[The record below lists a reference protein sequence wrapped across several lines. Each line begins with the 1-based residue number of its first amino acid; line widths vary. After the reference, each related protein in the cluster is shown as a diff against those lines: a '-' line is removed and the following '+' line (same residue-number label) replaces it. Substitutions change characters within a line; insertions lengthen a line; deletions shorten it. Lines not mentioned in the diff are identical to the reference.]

1 MKESHSRTNASRAGA
16 TPIALRYFRL
26 WHDRTDNQEVRIEIV
41 PLIDVVFCIL
51 IFFILAAV
59 SFSRQQAIGLDL
71 PKAST
76 GKPQMREMLVVSLDD
91 LGQVYVEQQLVTSN
105 QLFQALKNYH
115 QYNPNGL
122 MVLHASRNASYNEV
136 VRVLDMLREVGGNR
150 VALATLPGESE
161 ALEAIQGN
169 LTPNFNNNLPSGTNL
184 PGGSPY
190 SLPQNLPPSMPNS
203 RLGNSQSNPYAPSV
217 PSLPS
222 PPNTTPG
229 RSN

>member
-1 MKESHSRTNASRAGA
+1 
-16 TPIALRYFRL
+16 
-26 WHDRTDNQEVRIEIV
+26 
-41 PLIDVVFCIL
+41 
-51 IFFILAAV
+51 
-59 SFSRQQAIGLDL
+59 
-71 PKAST
+71 
-76 GKPQMREMLVVSLDD
+76 MREMLVVSLDD

-161 ALEAIQGN
+161 ATPGN
-169 LTPNFNNNLPSGTNL
+169 LPPDFNNNLPSGTNL

-190 SLPQNLPPSMPNS
+190 SLPQNLPPSTPNS
-203 RLGNSQSNPYAPSV
+203 GLGNSQSNPYAPSV
-217 PSLPS
+217 PNLPS
-222 PPNTTPG
+222 PPQCDSRQKQLIWELGKNS
-229 RSN
+229 R